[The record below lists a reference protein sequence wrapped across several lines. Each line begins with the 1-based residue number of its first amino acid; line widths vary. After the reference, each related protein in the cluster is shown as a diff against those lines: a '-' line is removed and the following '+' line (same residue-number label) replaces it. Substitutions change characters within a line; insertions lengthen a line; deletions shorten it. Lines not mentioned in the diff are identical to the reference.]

1 MDFDVFEDYPS
12 DDDQAEC
19 ELGQQDSD
27 RESSAGEQDESS
39 SEDADSEIGT
49 DQVAKSSDKD
59 EDSET
64 ADKQKREKQGK
75 SKQDVAASDEWT
87 SEVKAFTVIPPRFR

>member
-12 DDDQAEC
+12 DDDEAEC

-64 ADKQKREKQGK
+64 AHQL
-75 SKQDVAASDEWT
+75 VNASQHVLPHTEL
-87 SEVKAFTVIPPRFR
+87 